1 MTRKLV
7 EVHELNE
14 QRANQQAFEVALFR
28 AAKVR
33 TRKLKNGDQMH
44 EVVACV
50 VDSNKGKQEIGATII
65 ASKNIQSLP
74 LEVQQQ
80 LLTYYQS
87 EFVRPGSPM
96 QHPDT
101 GHVILFSINNKPT
114 GFFYL
119 GENEK
124 VENGLIPSVLKHI
137 QTGLLRFEE
146 FPSDLQDMLAVYFR
160 ISVPKVHL
168 SDVGTEVARPMRFY
182 IYPEAQ
188 GNGGLKILLA
198 LTKLATA
205 ILNQDKEW
213 MYQIVEARA
222 GLMPG
227 RIGNKSA
234 FSGHQLVP
242 AYVAKGMDL
251 TVHGKRSEEVRDN
264 LLVWHNIPYNN
275 FSLSYFVAVA
285 EILRLITKD

>member
-1 MTRKLV
+1 MMRKSVEVFNLNEQRDKQQAFEQKLFSSTKLTTTALNNGG
-7 EVHELNE
+7 EVHEL
-14 QRANQQAFEVALFR
+14 VA
-28 AAKVR
+28 
-33 TRKLKNGDQMH
+33 T
-44 EVVACV
+44 
-50 VDSNKGKQEIGATII
+50 VDTDKGKQEISATII
-65 ASKNIQSLP
+65 ASKNILSLP
-74 LEVQQQ
+74 LEVRQR
-80 LLTYYQS
+80 LLTHYQN

-96 QHPDT
+96 QHPET
-101 GHVILFSINNKPT
+101 GHVVLFSINHKPT

-146 FPSDLQDMLAVYFR
+146 FPSDLQDMLTAYFR
-160 ISVPKVHL
+160 VGVTNVHL

-188 GNGGLKILLA
+188 GNGGLKVLLA

-205 ILNQDKEW
+205 IVNQDKEW

-227 RIGNKSA
+227 RRGNISA
-234 FSGHQLVP
+234 VTGHQLVP
-242 AYVAKGMDL
+242 VYVLKGMNL
-251 TVHGKRSEEVRDN
+251 TVYGERTGKVEDT
-264 LLVWHNIPYNN
+264 LLAWPNPPYNN
-275 FSLSYFVAVA
+275 FSLAYFVPIA
-285 EILRLITKD
+285 EILKLISK